1 MKTNLLIV
9 FTLITFITKLQS
21 QIVIYDFK
29 GSATAIGGRS
39 SLSTTA
45 IGNLAWDLNTNQATY
60 IGLITFSSG
69 KNKFVYFQETPLENF
84 VITQIYAPKN
94 ITYTVHAKAEAPGT
108 QFAGVFLEQAQ
119 ATGINSSNT
128 IQTSPKL
135 NWILP
140 KSLSSSGFVITEAGN
155 YDYLGQSTGTYT
167 LNSKLTI
174 SSNNSGISV
183 NTYISS
189 LRNYYTQKGYQEY
202 VLTPAQ

>member
-94 ITYTVHAKAEAPGT
+94 ITFHKSGSLLAP
-108 QFAGVFLEQAQ
+108 
-119 ATGINSSNT
+119 SPHDRT
-128 IQTSPKL
+128 IRQ
-135 NWILP
+135 
-140 KSLSSSGFVITEAGN
+140 
-155 YDYLGQSTGTYT
+155 D
-167 LNSKLTI
+167 
-174 SSNNSGISV
+174 
-183 NTYISS
+183 
-189 LRNYYTQKGYQEY
+189 
-202 VLTPAQ
+202 

>member
-94 ITYTVHAKAEAPGT
+94 ITYTVLAKAEAPGT
-108 QFAGVFLEQAQ
+108 QFAGVLLEQAQ